1 MMEESVLRPLGLN
14 HTYYR
19 DPPAEEGII
28 PGVRSESGW
37 NYQLGDENP

>member
-1 MMEESVLRPLGLN
+1 MQESVLHPLGLN

-19 DPPAEEGII
+19 NPPASVGII
-28 PGVRSESGW
+28 PGNRSESGW